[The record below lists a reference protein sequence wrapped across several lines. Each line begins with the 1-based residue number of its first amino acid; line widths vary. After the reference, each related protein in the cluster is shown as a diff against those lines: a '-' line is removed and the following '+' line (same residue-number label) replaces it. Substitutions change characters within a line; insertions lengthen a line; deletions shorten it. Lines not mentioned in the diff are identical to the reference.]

1 MRVVTL
7 FFVLGCIV
15 TSVTKA
21 EGLANEV
28 FWDNDWPSDLVD
40 GGLSGSDDGFEF
52 PSNGLENPNIISGLS
67 NLNTIKDAEGL
78 ADVFNRT
85 LNQEVEVR
93 IQNGAWVGDLYLP
106 DETQVKTKSK
116 FQLTV
121 SSSWKVT
128 VHYNGGI
135 SVDVNNGE
143 TLILALI
150 QGAWLDEDGYNA
162 IATNSPTSSPTSSD
176 ERETNLLS
184 GTVLFAQSQIIP
196 SKHRHEG
203 DKQPHLVSL
212 RKTLVML
219 KLKDFADSEE
229 MAIKMTV
236 KDQDGNILVDNPIQ
250 MQTPENIPKHDSFIE
265 GVSDADDIVFPSNL
279 DDPHVIQHQSNLNA
293 IGNDKDAVKLRA
305 ILNDIDKEV
314 EIKTWDGSWV
324 RDIYFPEGS
333 TVPPGSK
340 IQISCD
346 SGYSVYIHYPV
357 DGGGWRSKAYSRGDT
372 EISILDNGIW
382 LSKNALEH
390 NKYIFGHGFY
400 TAVLDKEWVQAG
412 MTLEFFTREDIDE
425 NDYEEYVGVLNDIKI
440 GAPTEL
446 MITLLDAG
454 FLTPPRNEFTF
465 KDDITTHREYFETS
479 PISRLIVVEYETM
492 HLTEIMLPDGTLYT
506 TVSATDGGWHSGDM
520 RGSIGKLLLSHG
532 IDLANYGINSS
543 QADSESPH
551 PFTCALLAAHNTVGN
566 YQNGRIVHG
575 GSGGNGMVTLDSS
588 VGNEFSHEVGHN
600 YGLGHYVD
608 GFKGSVH
615 RPASEINSS
624 WGWDS
629 ETNRFTPNFSQI
641 DSGNDRCLEGE
652 CQSPYLEKY
661 QFGTDSMAGGD
672 PNYSNRFTFYTPNTA
687 RIIQNFME
695 NKAVWSETS
704 STGFRKYNKSTKQ
717 MEEFTNN
724 DNDNRVPSKYGVPV
738 TTIVGF
744 YDPDLNRGLS
754 SYIYP
759 ALHGAYG
766 FVYDGDG
773 DAGSDAGCK
782 LVVETR
788 STDTPL
794 VYSLSDSAL
803 SSTMN
808 KFHVNIATEDEPYE
822 AAIYCEGKLLDSH
835 NLDEPKAALEYT
847 VTGVPITK
855 PSVEPSSKPSLVP
868 SSSPSSVPSA
878 IPSSTPS
885 SIPSSIPSLTPSSVP
900 SVEPSSKPSLVPTCI
915 DDHDFREMGKEKKN
929 CNWVNKNKCKNMSKE
944 AKEACPIAC
953 QNEDKCD
960 LPKCW
965 KNKDWKP
972 NKKTSE
978 FKNCKSIKDMTKK
991 EKKNACAAQ
1000 GKDKKTY
1007 GYEACKFCKK
1017 CSK

>member
-1 MRVVTL
+1 MTVVTL
-7 FFVLGCIV
+7 FFFLGCIL
-15 TSVTKA
+15 TSVTKVV
-21 EGLANEV
+21 GLADEV
-28 FWDNDWPSDLVD
+28 FWDNDWPSDLVKE
-40 GGLSGSDDGFEF
+40 GGLSGPDDGFEF
-52 PSNGLENPNIISGLS
+52 PSNGLENPNIVSGQS

-85 LNQEVEVR
+85 INQEVEVR
-93 IQNGAWVGDLYLP
+93 TQNGAWVGDLYLP
-106 DETQVKTKSK
+106 NETQIKTKSK

-121 SSSWKVT
+121 SSSWGVT
-128 VHYNGGI
+128 VHYNGGS
-135 SVDVNNGE
+135 SVDINNGE

-176 ERETNLLS
+176 GKETSLLN

-203 DKQPHLVSL
+203 DEQPHLVSL

-229 MAIKMTV
+229 MTIKMTV
-236 KDQDGNILVDNPIQ
+236 KDQDGNILVDDPIP
-250 MQTPENIPKHDSFIE
+250 MQTPENIPKHASFLE
-265 GVSDADDIVFPSNL
+265 GVSDVDDITFPSSLDDPYVVQYQSNL
-279 DDPHVIQHQSNLNA
+279 DA

-305 ILNDIDKEV
+305 ILNDNNEEV

-324 RDIYFPEGS
+324 GDIFFPEGS

-357 DGGGWRSKAYSRGDT
+357 DGGGWRSKAYNRGDT

-382 LSKNALEH
+382 LSESSLEH
-390 NKYIFGHGFY
+390 NNYIFGHGFY
-400 TAVLDKEWVQAG
+400 TAVLDKEWIQAG
-412 MTLEFFTREDIDE
+412 MTLEFSTMDDID
-425 NDYEEYVGVLNDIKI
+425 EEYVGVLDDIKI

-465 KDDITTHREYFETS
+465 KDDITTHREYFETA
-479 PISRLIVVEYETM
+479 PLSRLIVVEYETM
-492 HLTEIMLPDGTLYT
+492 HFTEIMLPDGKLYT
-506 TVSATDGGWHSGDM
+506 TVSDTDGGWHSGDM

-543 QADSESPH
+543 QGDSESPH
-551 PFTCALLAAHNTVGN
+551 PFTCPLLAAHNTVGK
-566 YQNGRIVHG
+566 YQNGIIVHG

-588 VGNEFSHEVGHN
+588 IGNEFSHEIGHN

-652 CQSPYLEKY
+652 CQSPYLGKY
-661 QFGTDSMAGGD
+661 QFGVDSMAGGS
-672 PNYSNRFTFYTPNTA
+672 PNYSNRFVFYTPNTA

-704 STGFRKYNKSTKQ
+704 STGFRKYNTSTKK
-717 MEEFTNN
+717 MEEFINN
-724 DNDNRVPSKYGVPV
+724 DNDNMVPSKYGVPV

-744 YDPDLNRGLS
+744 YDPVNRGLS

-766 FVYDGDG
+766 FVYDSDVDDG
-773 DAGSDAGCK
+773 SYVGCE
-782 LVVETR
+782 LVVETQ

-794 VYSLSDSAL
+794 VYSLSNLAL

-822 AAIYCEGKLLDSH
+822 AAIYCDENLLAFRT
-835 NLDEPKAALEYT
+835 LDAPKAPLEYT
-847 VTGVPITK
+847 VTGAPITK
-855 PSVEPSSKPSLVP
+855 P
-868 SSSPSSVPSA
+868 
-878 IPSSTPS
+878 
-885 SIPSSIPSLTPSSVP
+885 
-900 SVEPSSKPSLVPTCI
+900 TCV
-915 DDHDFREMGKEKKN
+915 DDHGFRVEGEKRKN
-929 CNWVNKNKCKNMSKE
+929 CNWVNKKKCKNMSEKT
-944 AKEACPIAC
+944 KEACPIAC
-953 QNEDKCD
+953 QNEEKCD

-965 KNKDWKP
+965 KNADWKP
-972 NKKTSE
+972 KKITSE
-978 FKNCKSIKDMTKK
+978 FENCESINDMNKKDKK
-991 EKKNACAAQ
+991 KACAKK
-1000 GKDKKTY
+1000 GEDKKTY
-1007 GYEACKFCKK
+1007 GYEACSFCKK
-1017 CSK
+1017 CNE